1 MITVQC
7 NNFSKCY
14 LRYNLLEDDFMIKR
28 ELYLEKIRGF
38 YKETSLIKI
47 IYGLRRSGKSV
58 ILTQIIEELKEQGVN
73 NEKTIER
80 EFGAYDVIN
89 DNHTKYVITLD
100 KENYSRNG
108 IIHINAIDFLMKD
121 DF

>member
-1 MITVQC
+1 
-7 NNFSKCY
+7 
-14 LRYNLLEDDFMIKR
+14 MIKR

-89 DNHTKYVITLD
+89 DNISQLIILRMIGVDGFARGTKNFM
-100 KENYSRNG
+100 EWSF
-108 IIHINAIDFLMKD
+108 INDCTS
-121 DF
+121 